1 MNKRKL
7 PNSSSFLENEK
18 SDPKRAE
25 FQTSNQK
32 DQDVFFTA
40 PNNITDEN
48 NNQMRYKI
56 KELNESLE
64 K

>member
-7 PNSSSFLENEK
+7 PSSNSFLENEK

-25 FQTSNQK
+25 FQTSNQE
-32 DQDVFFTA
+32 DQEVFNTA
-40 PNNITDEN
+40 PNHIIDEN

-56 KELNESLE
+56 KELNDSLE
-64 K
+64 E